1 LPARYVDPEKSI
13 GNLAPGATLFGEPYV
28 EQIDGRAYARRTARR
43 APKQPASTSRS
54 ADWKCWPRP
63 TSRSSTELGAKPM
76 KTDKPKGGQ
85 PLPPGAHNV
94 PGSARYRAVQGAPRP
109 KPVQIDEKFVS
120 DPRGGPELVV
130 GKRHIEVKDNRTKVN
145 R

>member
-1 LPARYVDPEKSI
+1 
-13 GNLAPGATLFGEPYV
+13 
-28 EQIDGRAYARRTARR
+28 
-43 APKQPASTSRS
+43 
-54 ADWKCWPRP
+54 
-63 TSRSSTELGAKPM
+63 M
-76 KTDKPKGGQ
+76 KTPRSKGGQ

-120 DPRGGPELVV
+120 DSRGGPPLVAKHGV
-130 GKRHIEVKDNRTKVN
+130 AVKDNRTPSK

>member
-1 LPARYVDPEKSI
+1 MKNDK
-13 GNLAPGATLFGEPYV
+13 
-28 EQIDGRAYARRTARR
+28 
-43 APKQPASTSRS
+43 TS
-54 ADWKCWPRP
+54 
-63 TSRSSTELGAKPM
+63 
-76 KTDKPKGGQ
+76 KGGQ